1 MKMKQVRLPQFHDR
15 AESVWA
21 QFLQALPVIVFFL
34 IMFYAVIFL
43 FGMEYTTIVS
53 VVTVIFQ
60 GNYRKRKV
68 PAIPLIRLLFQ
79 QLVLLILAYIAT
91 WNIVLSLFL
100 NLIVPFWLIFTKAS
114 QFNQL
119 GYFSTLMTFT
129 FMQFVPVDWNGFV
142 VQFEAMTFCCVFVFI
157 TIMLYHWM
165 NRGKFGICT
174 ERKVMHLL
182 GCILEK
188 FLREEDIGNDLK
200 ELFRL
205 QRLLYQ
211 EANNKRGKRHVVTT
225 AGKLQ
230 YMYALLIQR
239 TA

>member
-1 MKMKQVRLPQFHDR
+1 
-15 AESVWA
+15 
-21 QFLQALPVIVFFL
+21 
-34 IMFYAVIFL
+34 
-43 FGMEYTTIVS
+43 
-53 VVTVIFQ
+53 
-60 GNYRKRKV
+60 
-68 PAIPLIRLLFQ
+68 
-79 QLVLLILAYIAT
+79 
-91 WNIVLSLFL
+91 
-100 NLIVPFWLIFTKAS
+100 
-114 QFNQL
+114 
-119 GYFSTLMTFT
+119 
-129 FMQFVPVDWNGFV
+129 
-142 VQFEAMTFCCVFVFI
+142 
-157 TIMLYHWM
+157 M

-239 TA
+239 TAYLVSNQSNVLRPADEESRRLALDLAEYMQKAGDIDFLSGDRTKTWLLKKDGRRLLVEAEKEKDIFTVM